1 MDLERLSLR
10 IAITL
15 LPFYGLMALGVLICY
30 VAEVNPASFSLL
42 IFLLSFVLTMMIEKK
57 YVDGNLRMRVK
68 DWVYCSLFFLFV
80 VAVGMIASR
89 TY

>member
-30 VAEVNPASFSLL
+30 VAEVNYGR
-42 IFLLSFVLTMMIEKK
+42 I
-57 YVDGNLRMRVK
+57 
-68 DWVYCSLFFLFV
+68 
-80 VAVGMIASR
+80 
-89 TY
+89 